1 MSPVLTS
8 SKVVAHLAN
17 GQELSVP
24 VYQFK
29 GSDNAPSV
37 YIQANMHGAEVQG
50 NAVIYQLLEQL
61 RALDVKG
68 DITLVPL
75 CNPIGIN
82 QKSGEFTLGRFDA
95 ITGNN
100 WNRGYHFN
108 PQLPIDFA
116 KQNPDLPFAQ
126 IKQQF
131 RALIINDLETQL
143 LDNPYGLDTAQHLC
157 ATLQRMAFDADIV
170 LDLHTGPISDRHLY
184 CPEYTKDSAKLFDI
198 PHTLFIPSGF
208 DGALDEASFCP
219 WWQLQLAYRAQG
231 REIEVAVDGFTLE
244 LGSQEWLSLED
255 AKQDS
260 AGILSY
266 LSAKGVVEQG
276 LFNPATMTRYAC
288 YLKDY
293 RALYSPKSGLV
304 EYLAPLGR
312 KIRAGE
318 PLVRL
323 LRMDRYGHDDVIE
336 VIEAPEDCIAI
347 LHFASAS
354 VNQGTELYKVF
365 THYFTL

>member
-1 MSPVLTS
+1 MSQLITT

-17 GQELSVP
+17 GQEMSVP
-24 VYQFK
+24 IYQFK
-29 GSDNAPSV
+29 GSANAPSV

-61 RALDVKG
+61 RVLDVKG

-82 QKSGEFTLGRFDA
+82 QKSGEFTLGRFDP

-108 PQLPIDFA
+108 EKLPLEFA
-116 KQNPDLPFAQ
+116 QKNPDLSFDE
-126 IKQQF
+126 IKKQF
-131 RALIINDLETQL
+131 RALIIGDLETQL
-143 LDNPYGLDTAQHLC
+143 LDNPYGLNTPQHLC

-170 LDLHTGPISDRHLY
+170 LDLHTGPISERHLY
-184 CPEYTKDSAKLFDI
+184 CPEYTMDSATLFDI

-208 DGALDEASFCP
+208 DGALDEAAFCP
-219 WWQLQLAYRAQG
+219 WWQLQLAYQAQG
-231 REIEVAVDGFTLE
+231 REIAVAVNGFTLE
-244 LGSQEWLSLED
+244 LGSQEWLCLEE
-255 AKQDS
+255 AKKDS
-260 AGILSY
+260 SGILSY
-266 LSAKGVVEQG
+266 LSAMGVVERG
-276 LFNPATMTRYAC
+276 LFTPASMTRYAC

-304 EYLAPLGR
+304 EYLAPLG
-312 KIRAGE
+312 KPIRAGE

-323 LRMDRYGHDDVIE
+323 LRMDRYDHDDVVE
-336 VIEAPEDCIAI
+336 VIEAPQDCIAI

-365 THYFTL
+365 SHYFTL

>member
-1 MSPVLTS
+1 MSELISS
-8 SKVVAHLAN
+8 SKVVSHMAN
-17 GQELSVP
+17 GQEMSVP
-24 VYQFK
+24 IYQFK
-29 GSDNAPSV
+29 GSSDAPSV

-50 NAVIYQLLEQL
+50 NAVIYQLMEQL
-61 RALDVKG
+61 RGLDVKG

-75 CNPIGIN
+75 CNPIGSN
-82 QKSGEFTLGRFDA
+82 QKSGEFTLGRFDP

-108 PQLPIDFA
+108 EQLPQDFA
-116 KQNPDLPFAQ
+116 KQYIDLPFDE
-126 IKQQF
+126 IKVKF
-131 RALIINDLETQL
+131 RAAIINDLETQL
-143 LDNPYGLDTAQHLC
+143 LDNPYGLNTAQHLC
-157 ATLQRMAFDADIV
+157 ATLQRMAFEADIV
-170 LDLHTGPISDRHLY
+170 LDLHTGPISERHLY
-184 CPEYTKDSAKLFDI
+184 CPEYTKESAVLFDI

-208 DGALDEASFCP
+208 DGALDEAAFCP
-219 WWQLQLAYRAQG
+219 WWQLQLAYQELG
-231 REIEVAVDGFTLE
+231 RKIDVAVDGFTLE
-244 LGSQEWLSLED
+244 LGSQEWLCLEE
-255 AKQDS
+255 AKKDS

-276 LFNPATMTRYAC
+276 LFEPTEMTRYAC

-304 EYLAPLGR
+304 EYLAPLGSHV
-312 KIRAGE
+312 RAGE
-318 PLVRL
+318 PLIRL

-336 VIEAPEDCIAI
+336 IIEAPEDCIAI

-365 THYFTL
+365 TRYFTL

>member
-1 MSPVLTS
+1 MSQLITS

-17 GQELSVP
+17 GQEMSVP
-24 VYQFK
+24 IYQFK
-29 GSDNAPSV
+29 GCSDAPSV

-61 RALDVKG
+61 RQLSVQG

-75 CNPIGIN
+75 CNPVGIN

-108 PQLPIDFA
+108 EQLPLDFA
-116 KQNPDLPFAQ
+116 RDNPDLSFAE
-126 IKQQF
+126 IKTRF
-131 RALIINDLETQL
+131 RAAIIADLETQL
-143 LDNPYGLDTAQHLC
+143 LDNPYGLNTAQHLC

-170 LDLHTGPISDRHLY
+170 LDLHTGPISERHLY

-219 WWQLQLAYRAQG
+219 WWHLQLAYKAQG
-231 REIEVAVDGFTLE
+231 REIPVVVDGFTLE
-244 LGSQEWLSLED
+244 LGSQEWLCLEE
-255 AKQDS
+255 AKKDS
-260 AGILSY
+260 SGILSF
-266 LSAKGVVEQG
+266 LSAKGVIEHG
-276 LFNPATMTRYAC
+276 LFMPREMIRYAC

-304 EYLAPLGR
+304 EYLAPLGGHI
-312 KIRAGE
+312 KAGE

-336 VIEAPEDCIAI
+336 VIEAPQDSIAI

-365 THYFTL
+365 TNYFTL